1 MSFFFTKILTC
12 KQRLLAT
19 LEALIMLNFISLLQ
33 PPGMMIRPGVP
44 PPGVRLPPGPPPGRP
59 ALRMPPGPPPGIP
72 PARIGALPSGARLLP
87 MPRPLLAATPA
98 VRGPAPS
105 LGVLSAGPQLISKD
119 AKSAASPAPT
129 NASVIESK
137 PQIRN
142 LLSDVTRYC

>member
-1 MSFFFTKILTC
+1 
-12 KQRLLAT
+12 
-19 LEALIMLNFISLLQ
+19 
-33 PPGMMIRPGVP
+33 MIRPGVP

-72 PARIGALPSGARLLP
+72 PARIGALPSGARLPP
-87 MPRPLLAATPA
+87 MPRPLLAATPT

-142 LLSDVTRYC
+142 LLSDVTRYCWEKQLGFIIPLVLLKIIDVFYNCWVCWLL

>member
-1 MSFFFTKILTC
+1 
-12 KQRLLAT
+12 
-19 LEALIMLNFISLLQ
+19 
-33 PPGMMIRPGVP
+33 MIRPGVP

-72 PARIGALPSGARLLP
+72 PARIGALPSGARLPP

-142 LLSDVTRYC
+142 LLSDVTRYGWEKQLWVSDLYGFIIPIVLLKIIDVFCNRWVCWLL